1 MGFCLLTSA
10 ATVQILCGQEGP
22 ARGVEVPAQPLALPR
37 ARVPRDHRRSIL
49 ADRRIIHLRFDGVL
63 GHERRLLDHLL

>member
-1 MGFCLLTSA
+1 MFLLRP
-10 ATVQILCGQEGP
+10 P
-22 ARGVEVPAQPLALPR
+22 ARQAGRVEVPAQPLALPR